1 MAGSALAHVGHPQHN
16 AFHQRRAYPASPI
29 PSDSTYEASPA
40 PTSSDCEASSIPQ
53 VTSYDVSAIPIT
65 TGYEASPI
73 PNTTGGYEVSPIPS
87 DSPEEHSGDDDDCAC
102 ITKVITYYGEPSEV
116 EELTTTIKTTSTST
130 KTVTITPEPE
140 LPTPSVTVFPTPG
153 TYTIPET
160 TITVTKE
167 TTVCAATS
175 TAVSP
180 GEHTYGGVTTVVTT
194 ATTVTC
200 NIAVTKPAG
209 ETVISVIE
217 QTTYVCPSAGTY
229 TVAPSTTSVAASTV
243 FVYPTPATYTTGTYT
258 QPAQTV
264 TVTET
269 DYVYICPAATGNNP
283 APSAYPTSQPPPPK
297 EQPKEQPKQPEQ
309 KPPAEQKPPVLG
321 GGEKWGMTYSP
332 YTNNGQCKGAA
343 AVAADIALIKLK
355 GFRNVRVYATD
366 CDTLQNVGNACKLN
380 GLRMI
385 LGVFVSSKGI
395 QDAKNQVDDI
405 VKWGHFDMV
414 DLIVVGNEAL
424 HQGTATPGSLA
435 ELLDY
440 ARGCFKGA
448 GYNGPIT
455 TTEPLNKWQEAG
467 KTLCPHIDVIGA
479 NIHCFFN
486 PNVVAS
492 ECGNFIQNQMK
503 ILGDI
508 CPGKEAINLETGW
521 PSGGSSNGKAIAS
534 PEAQATAIKS
544 IVKVVGSKSVFF
556 SFTNDLW
563 KNPGYLGVEQF
574 WGCGDLF

>member
-1 MAGSALAHVGHPQHN
+1 
-16 AFHQRRAYPASPI
+16 
-29 PSDSTYEASPA
+29 
-40 PTSSDCEASSIPQ
+40 
-53 VTSYDVSAIPIT
+53 
-65 TGYEASPI
+65 
-73 PNTTGGYEVSPIPS
+73 
-87 DSPEEHSGDDDDCAC
+87 
-102 ITKVITYYGEPSEV
+102 
-116 EELTTTIKTTSTST
+116 
-130 KTVTITPEPE
+130 
-140 LPTPSVTVFPTPG
+140 
-153 TYTIPET
+153 
-160 TITVTKE
+160 
-167 TTVCAATS
+167 
-175 TAVSP
+175 
-180 GEHTYGGVTTVVTT
+180 
-194 ATTVTC
+194 
-200 NIAVTKPAG
+200 
-209 ETVISVIE
+209 
-217 QTTYVCPSAGTY
+217 
-229 TVAPSTTSVAASTV
+229 
-243 FVYPTPATYTTGTYT
+243 
-258 QPAQTV
+258 
-264 TVTET
+264 
-269 DYVYICPAATGNNP
+269 
-283 APSAYPTSQPPPPK
+283 
-297 EQPKEQPKQPEQ
+297 
-309 KPPAEQKPPVLG
+309 
-321 GGEKWGMTYSP
+321 MTYSP
-332 YTNNGQCKGAA
+332 YTNNGQCKGAV

-424 HQGTATPGSLA
+424 HQGTATPGSLT

-455 TTEPLNKWQEAG
+455 TTEPLNKWQEVG
-467 KTLCPHIDVIGA
+467 KILCPHIDVIGA

>member
-1 MAGSALAHVGHPQHN
+1 MKGALLFSAAAAMAGSALAHVGHPQHN

-53 VTSYDVSAIPIT
+53 VTSYEVSAIPT
-65 TGYEASPI
+65 T
-73 PNTTGGYEVSPIPS
+73 TGYEVSPIPS
-87 DSPEEHSGDDDDCAC
+87 DSPEEHGGDDDDCAC

-209 ETVISVIE
+209 ETVTSVIE

-283 APSAYPTSQPPPPK
+283 APTAYPTSQPPPPK
-297 EQPKEQPKQPEQ
+297 EQPKQSEQ
-309 KPPAEQKPPVLG
+309 KTPAEQKPPVLG

-332 YTNNGQCKGAA
+332 YTNNGQCKGAV

-395 QDAKNQVDDI
+395 QDAKNQIDDI

-440 ARGCFKGA
+440 AKGCFKGA

-467 KTLCPHIDVIGA
+467 KILCPHIDVIGA

-492 ECGNFIQNQMK
+492 ECGNFIQSQMK
-503 ILGDI
+503 ILGEI